1 VYHRALSLV
10 LATRGEDSVETA
22 TLYHNLG
29 GLEHAR
35 GRYALGEPHARR
47 GLAIR
52 EKLLGPDHQAVA
64 ADAAALAAI
73 LDGQASATRRRFG
86 RVYGSDHYEVAVNL
100 NNLAALRQAGGDA
113 REAEELYRRALAL
126 KEKLRGA
133 NHPDVAVT
141 ANNLAVLYKHQGR
154 YADAERLY
162 RRALTIFECSF
173 GVSHPKAIACRE
185 NLAASVRASTQD
197 Q

>member
-35 GRYALGEPHARR
+35 GRYSLGEPHARR

-73 LDGQASATRRRFG
+73 LDGQGKR
-86 RVYGSDHYEVAVNL
+86 D
-100 NNLAALRQAGGDA
+100 
-113 REAEELYRRALAL
+113 EAEVLIRRL
-126 KEKLRGA
+126 
-133 NHPDVAVT
+133 
-141 ANNLAVLYKHQGR
+141 
-154 YADAERLY
+154 
-162 RRALTIFECSF
+162 
-173 GVSHPKAIACRE
+173 
-185 NLAASVRASTQD
+185 
-197 Q
+197 